1 MMAKTC
7 CLGVVDLGNFEDG
20 HLRKTYLALAVD
32 DDHCSEG
39 GCCRVILVQ
48 GGGSGHIGGAACSC

>member
-7 CLGVVDLGNFEDG
+7 CLGFVDLGNFEDV
-20 HLRKTYLALAVD
+20 HLRKTCLALAVD

-48 GGGSGHIGGAACSC
+48 GGGSGHIVGAACSC

>member
-1 MMAKTC
+1 MMAKAGF
-7 CLGVVDLGNFEDG
+7 LGVVDLGNFEDG
-20 HLRKTYLALAVD
+20 HLRKTYLAFAVD

-48 GGGSGHIGGAACSC
+48 GGGSGNIGGAACSC